1 MAQRMARGTGG
12 PSPLPLR
19 ISGNHEPRVRFP
31 LTGLRGKLN
40 FPTQFFMPYAETPH
54 PPPLRSRIMTGYSFT
69 SEHEFLGSS
78 NRGRHDV
85 WEARDPYEDEVEDFD
100 EEEIEED
107 EEEDDDLDDDDD
119 DDDDEDE
126 EEEVED
132 YDEEDEV
139 EN

>member
-1 MAQRMARGTGG
+1 
-12 PSPLPLR
+12 
-19 ISGNHEPRVRFP
+19 
-31 LTGLRGKLN
+31 
-40 FPTQFFMPYAETPH
+40 
-54 PPPLRSRIMTGYSFT
+54 MTGYSFT

-119 DDDDEDE
+119 DETLIF
-126 EEEVED
+126 
-132 YDEEDEV
+132 
-139 EN
+139 